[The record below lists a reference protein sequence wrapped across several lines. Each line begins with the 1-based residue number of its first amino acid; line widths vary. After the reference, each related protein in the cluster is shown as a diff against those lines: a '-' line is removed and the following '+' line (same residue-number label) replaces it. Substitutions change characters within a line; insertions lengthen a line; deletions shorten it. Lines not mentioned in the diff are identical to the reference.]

1 MDRPF
6 SSLAKHPDIPP
17 LPRPGPSRLAL
28 VIGLVSASALAYEI
42 TLTRIFSLLFQYHF
56 AYLAV
61 SLAILGLSVG
71 AALVTILGIDDA
83 HRLPA
88 VRHGLALLSLSFVG
102 VAGLLATLPT
112 TVSIALHV
120 AVALVPFVLIGVCL
134 ALTFAL
140 GPKASGALYAGDL
153 TGAVIGIAVVLGLL
167 AALGA
172 FNVVIALG
180 AVASAAL
187 IVLDFV
193 LPTRLS
199 SATLGLVAATAAH
212 REARGAAANI
222 GRWCLGLS
230 AAMLIVNL
238 GTHVIDYS
246 PLRISDAPADKTM
259 LAVLHDLA
267 QNARIVYTVWDPF
280 ARVDVVETS
289 DTSQKFVFTDAGAG
303 SYMLRLTDG
312 LTQVNGL
319 RGTLEY
325 VPLATGPAGKTLILG
340 AGAGKDI
347 VLAELRGSPEVV
359 AVEVNPSM
367 VEVTRRFAAYN
378 GHVFDRPDVR
388 TVVGDA
394 RTFVEGSPER
404 FDLVYL
410 NLVYSQATPPAA
422 QALAENYA
430 FTREA
435 FRAYLS
441 HLSDDGR
448 LAIIAHNGIEGTR
461 AAITAIAALSD
472 LGVPLPDTLDHLA
485 LLMKNAS
492 DPTQRPTIMILSK
505 RPLAQDTIGQLGAV
519 SKVLGLQPLHLPG
532 VFELGFKGIKDGQ
545 SIDAFLSADKDSPY
559 ALAPVTDNNPFFFK
573 LDRGIPAPVIQA
585 LVFAS
590 VLALFQLILLIG
602 QAQRTSL
609 VLVVYIAC
617 IGLGFMLIEVP
628 LIQRFQL
635 LIGYPV
641 LALALVLAA
650 LLLGGGAGSWISQR
664 WPVATL
670 GRRVSVAG
678 GLIVGIGLVYLL
690 ALPAV
695 VALAVSLPF
704 ITRVVIVVL
713 LTAPLGW
720 AMGVPFPSA
729 LRFAGEQGVQH
740 IGLLWGLNGAFSV
753 LGSTLAMWL
762 AMSAGFEVAFA
773 LGVAAYAAL
782 TGVAWHLRG

>member
-1 MDRPF
+1 VDRPF

-153 TGAVIGIAVVLGLL
+153 AGAVIGIAVVLGLL